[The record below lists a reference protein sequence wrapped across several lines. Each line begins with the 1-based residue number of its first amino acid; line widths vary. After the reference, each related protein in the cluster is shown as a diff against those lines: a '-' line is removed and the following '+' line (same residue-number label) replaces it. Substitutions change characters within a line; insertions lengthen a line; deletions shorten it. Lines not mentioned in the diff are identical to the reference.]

1 MGTALSTAVAA
12 VRSSAASS
20 LYHMEKGLTQ
30 LCDALQP
37 RYPGFL
43 EAPEMLYS
51 YLKEKLVTW
60 LSPTALT
67 LHQITWDDPA
77 SLPEKIV
84 AYEVYDHLFC

>member
-51 YLKEKLVTW
+51 YLKEKARDLAKPYSVDAPPDY
-60 LSPTALT
+60 LG
-67 LHQITWDDPA
+67 
-77 SLPEKIV
+77 
-84 AYEVYDHLFC
+84 